1 METAGRPRRADVIVS
16 YDLGVE
22 RYEELWSPVIL
33 PAAAAVVPW
42 LGLADHS
49 VVLDVGGGT
58 GALVTAIRTLVPTA
72 SVLVVD
78 ASAEML
84 RVARNQRDLPAV
96 QADAMVLPVAVE
108 TVHAVVLAYVL
119 FHLADPLAALK
130 EAARVLRPGGR
141 AGTVTWASDRTER
154 AQLVWNDALADAGVP
169 PLSTRRVDAG
179 LDTTQ
184 GVDELLRA
192 AGLTP
197 RRVWSERLHRQW
209 EPASFWAHLSG
220 SGVNRKRLAMID
232 RGSRSALLA
241 SVREKLDKLA
251 PQDYCWEGEVIC
263 AVAAKAAS
271 SNGRG

>member
-1 METAGRPRRADVIVS
+1 VIVG

-49 VVLDVGGGT
+49 VVLDVGGET

-84 RVARNQRDLPAV
+84 RVARIQRDLPAV
-96 QADAMVLPVAVE
+96 QADAMVLPVAAE

-119 FHLADPLAALK
+119 FHLADHWRRSKRPTPASHPCRHVVSMPGWTPHR
-130 EAARVLRPGGR
+130 ESMNCSVPRVSRR
-141 AGTVTWASDRTER
+141 GT
-154 AQLVWNDALADAGVP
+154 
-169 PLSTRRVDAG
+169 
-179 LDTTQ
+179 
-184 GVDELLRA
+184 
-192 AGLTP
+192 
-197 RRVWSERLHRQW
+197 VWSERLLRQL
-209 EPASFWAHLSG
+209 EPTSFWAHLSG
-220 SGVNRKRLAMID
+220 SGVNRQRLAMID
-232 RGSRSALLA
+232 PGSRSVLLA

-251 PQDYCWEGEVIC
+251 PQDYWWEGEVIC

>member
-1 METAGRPRRADVIVS
+1 VIVS

-49 VVLDVGGGT
+49 VVLGVGGGT

-84 RVARNQRDLPAV
+84 RVARIQRDLRAV
-96 QADAMVLPVAVE
+96 QADAMVLPVAAE
-108 TVHAVVLAYVL
+108 TVHAVVLAHVL

-130 EAARVLRPGGR
+130 EAARVLRPRGR
-141 AGTVTWASDRTER
+141 AGTVTWASDRTDR
-154 AQLVWNDALADAGVP
+154 AQLVCNDALADAGVP
-169 PLSTRRVDAG
+169 PLSTRRVEAG

-184 GVDELLRA
+184 
-192 AGLTP
+192 
-197 RRVWSERLHRQW
+197 
-209 EPASFWAHLSG
+209 
-220 SGVNRKRLAMID
+220 
-232 RGSRSALLA
+232 
-241 SVREKLDKLA
+241 
-251 PQDYCWEGEVIC
+251 
-263 AVAAKAAS
+263 
-271 SNGRG
+271 